1 MDSTN
6 NVSASFQAGKV
17 PRAAQPWYFEA
28 VAKLLLVDGH
38 SNLYRAFYALKAR
51 LSAPDGTPTGAVYG
65 FLRMFH
71 KMLRELAPTHVAV
84 AFDVSRETFRT
95 RMLTSYKGT
104 RQPMPEELRVQ
115 VPLVQKALE
124 LLGVTL
130 LVTPDVEA
138 DDMIASL
145 AEKAAGEGHQ
155 VVIATVDKDLMQL
168 VRDPHIKLWHTRL
181 ERLLDEQGVAEVFG
195 VPPAQVVEVLA
206 LEGDASDNIPGCP
219 GVGEKTARELISRF
233 GSVTALYQR
242 LPEVTPPRVQKALAE
257 NRELVELSR
266 TLVELKKDVPLPFS
280 FEQLARRPPQA
291 ALAEFYRSLG
301 FASLLSELGPAAGAP
316 VPAGAELPSLPWDEL
331 AAFLPSSAFLAC
343 RWVDGQLAVGCAQGF
358 AAAPAGKAWATL
370 APRFEN
376 LWCYDAKALLSGL
389 RDVGVAVEKPCHDAM
404 LAGYVLAPGE
414 AVELSALCSRFRV
427 PAPALATVEGE
438 LAALLALAPRLRQE
452 LEAEGL
458 LEVYEKLELPL
469 VPVLEDMERVGVKL
483 DVRFLAELSQRV
495 ATLMEARE
503 REIFAEAGGSFN
515 INSPKQLAEVL
526 FSWKGMPVLRRTSKT
541 RAPSTDADVLQE
553 LSLQGF
559 RLPAL
564 ILEYRELS
572 KLKSTYL
579 DALPKQLGPD
589 GRIHTRFN
597 QAVTATGRLSSSDPN
612 LQNIPIRSELGREV
626 RRAFVADTGKLLVVA
641 DYSQI
646 ELRVLA
652 HLSQDPALV
661 SAFARGEDIH
671 AATAALV
678 FGVAP
683 ELVTADMR
691 RAAKTINFGLIY
703 GMGAYALSRELGVS
717 QKEAQAFIDAYFARL
732 PRVREY
738 LESVKEEARRT
749 GKVRTLFGRVRHI
762 AGLDSENA
770 NVRGNAERMAIN
782 APVQGTAADL
792 MKLAMIRTFESL
804 KAQGFPARLLLQVHD
819 ELVAEAHGEAAQEV
833 ALLVKATM
841 EGVASLAVP
850 LKADVGVGPSW
861 AEAKG

>member
-1 MDSTN
+1 MS
-6 NVSASFQAGKV
+6 
-17 PRAAQPWYFEA
+17 R
-28 VAKLLLVDGH
+28 LLLVDGH
-38 SNLYRAFYALKAR
+38 SNLYRAFFALKTR
-51 LSAPDGTPTGAVYG
+51 LTAPDGTPTGAVYG

-95 RMLTSYKGT
+95 RMLESYKAQ
-104 RQPMPEELRVQ
+104 RQPMPEELRAQ

-124 LLGVTL
+124 LLGIKL
-130 LVTPDVEA
+130 LLFPDVEA
-138 DDMIASL
+138 DDMMASL
-145 AEKAAGEGHQ
+145 AARAAGEGHE
-155 VVIATVDKDLMQL
+155 VIIATVDKDLMQL
-168 VRDPHIKLWHTRL
+168 VRDPHIRLWHTRL
-181 ERLLDEQGVAEVFG
+181 ERLLDEAGVAEVFG

-219 GVGEKTARELISRF
+219 GVGEKTARELIRRF
-233 GSVTALYQR
+233 GSVEAMYER
-242 LPEVTPPRVQKALAE
+242 LSEVTPPRAQKALAE
-257 NRELVELSR
+257 NRKLVALSRELVELKR
-266 TLVELKKDVPLPFS
+266 DLELPFGL
-280 FEQLARRPPQA
+280 EELARRPPSPE
-291 ALAEFYRSLG
+291 LANFYRSLG
-301 FASLLSELGPAAGAP
+301 FASLLAELGEAPAPAP
-316 VPAGAELPSLPWDEL
+316 AEGVALPRLPWDRLIASLNDAEPWALRLWDGEL
-331 AAFLPSSAFLAC
+331 FVASPAG
-343 RWVDGQLAVGCAQGF
+343 W
-358 AAAPAGKAWATL
+358 AAAPAAQALADLTTRLSRAW
-370 APRFEN
+370 
-376 LWCYDAKALLSGL
+376 CHDAKALLAGL
-389 RDVGVAVEKPCHDAM
+389 RDLGLTAETTPNDTM

-414 AVELSALCSRFRV
+414 AVELSALCARYKV
-427 PAPALATVEGE
+427 PAPALATPEGE
-438 LAALLALAPRLRQE
+438 LQALLALAPVLGQAM
-452 LEAEGL
+452 EAEGVVR
-458 LEVYEKLELPL
+458 VYRELELPL

-483 DVRFLAELSQRV
+483 DVGFLSELSREVEKLLAE
-495 ATLMEARE
+495 RE

-526 FSWKGMPVLRRTSKT
+526 FQWKGMPVLRRTSKT
-541 RAPSTDADVLQE
+541 RVPSTDADVLQE
-553 LSLQGF
+553 LALQGF

-579 DALPKQLGPD
+579 DALPAQVRGD

-626 RRAFVADTGKLLVVA
+626 RRAFVADSGKLLVVA

-661 SAFARGEDIH
+661 SAFSRGEDIH
-671 AATAALV
+671 AATASLV

-683 ELVTADMR
+683 ELVTPDMR

-717 QKEAQAFIDAYFARL
+717 QREAQTFIDNYFARL
-732 PRVREY
+732 PKVREY
-738 LESVKEEARRT
+738 LEGVKEEARRT

-762 AGLDSENA
+762 AGLSSQNA

-792 MKLAMIRTFESL
+792 MKLAMIRTFAAL
-804 KAQGFPARLLLQVHD
+804 KAQGFPARVLLQVHD
-819 ELVAEAHGEAAQEV
+819 ELVLEAEHAKANEV
-833 ALLVKATM
+833 ASLVKATM
-841 EGVASLAVP
+841 EHVAELAVP

-861 AEAKG
+861 ADAKG